1 MPRGR
6 LVLTNKD
13 FRYPCIVSFCY
24 SQGAMPDLHQIIEAQ
39 LGTVDASDPGR
50 RQEVYAEVRSV
61 LMDTVVAE
69 PERAEDYRANLE
81 QAIAEIEAKYAAED
95 AKPPEPPKPELA
107 AMPVAGVSPPR
118 RTAAIA
124 AAAIAGI
131 AVVLGGLWLVGA
143 LPFTRDTVKSAAV
156 SPPTIA
162 QTPEETWTAA
172 FDSSDAGLLNQAI
185 DRGFKLDTSAFADAY
200 IILFMQPSKALA
212 NPEFKTAL
220 RRLKDDIRP
229 SICVGVT
236 LANVAAVRDMVREIG
251 AEEYRFYCGA
261 TKPALANLR
270 SELSAEWR
278 STCKSL
284 LPVEELAQ
292 RRVLDRDC
300 MHDGFNT
307 SEPIKWESGTA
318 VPTFSRLARIRDA
331 IVELEKLL

>member
-1 MPRGR
+1 
-6 LVLTNKD
+6 
-13 FRYPCIVSFCY
+13 
-24 SQGAMPDLHQIIEAQ
+24 MPDLHEIIEAQ

-50 RQEVYAEVRSV
+50 RQEVYAQVRSV

-69 PERAEDYRANLE
+69 PERADDYRAKLE
-81 QAIAEIEAKYAAED
+81 QAIKEVETEYAAKD
-95 AKPPEPPKPELA
+95 ATAPEPQA
-107 AMPVAGVSPPR
+107 ATIAATPPPR
-118 RTAAIA
+118 QTGAIAVAAIA
-124 AAAIAGI
+124 VLVIAL
-131 AVVLGGLWLVGA
+131 AGLWHFGVP
-143 LPFTRDTVKSAAV
+143 PFSRDAVKRTEKSDSV

-162 QTPEETWTAA
+162 PTPEQTWTDA
-172 FDSSDAGLLNQAI
+172 FDKADVGLLNQAI
-185 DRGFKLDTSAFADAY
+185 DRGFKLDTSALADAY

-229 SICVGVT
+229 SICGGIT
-236 LANVAAVRDMVREIG
+236 LSNVAAVRDMVREIG
-251 AEEYRFYCGA
+251 AEEYRFYCG
-261 TKPALANLR
+261 TTRPAFAGLR

-307 SEPIKWESGTA
+307 EAPIKWESGTA
-318 VPTFSRLARIRDA
+318 VPTFSRLSRIRDA

>member
-1 MPRGR
+1 
-6 LVLTNKD
+6 
-13 FRYPCIVSFCY
+13 
-24 SQGAMPDLHQIIEAQ
+24 MPDLHQIIEAQ
-39 LGTVDASDPGR
+39 LGNVDASDPGR
-50 RQEVYAEVRSV
+50 RQEVYAQVRSV

-69 PERAEDYRANLE
+69 PERADDYRAKLE
-81 QAIAEIEAKYAAED
+81 QAIAEIEAKYARED
-95 AKPPEPPKPELA
+95 VKAPEPEPA
-107 AMPVAGVSPPR
+107 ASAAPVAEAPRPR
-118 RTAAIA
+118 RTGAIA
-124 AAAIAGI
+124 AAAIAAI
-131 AVVLGGLWLVGA
+131 TVVLTGLWLAGA
-143 LPFTRDTVKSAAV
+143 PPFTRDTVKRAEKSDSV

-162 QTPEETWTAA
+162 QTPEQTWTSA
-172 FDSSDAGLLNQAI
+172 FDTSDVGLLNQAI
-185 DRGFKLDTSAFADAY
+185 DRGFKLDTGAFADAY

-229 SICVGVT
+229 SVCVGIT
-236 LANVAAVRDMVREIG
+236 LSNVAAVRDMVREIG
-251 AEEYRFYCGA
+251 ADEYRFYCGTA
-261 TKPALANLR
+261 RPAFANLR

-307 SEPIKWESGTA
+307 EAPIKWESGTA
-318 VPTFSRLARIRDA
+318 VPTFSRLSRIRDA